1 MKKQI
6 ILENRIDEL
15 VRLSAF
21 IDALG
26 EEWSIAPEVVF
37 NLQLA
42 LEECATNVIMYAYP
56 PEEKQTLLV
65 TAELVEHDLM
75 KQDPSKHDLMKQD
88 PVEQDL
94 MKQDPVE
101 QGPVKHDLV
110 LTIED
115 GGLPFDPTQVAEA
128 DTTLSAEERP
138 IGGLGIFLVRQLMDT
153 VAYQRVEG
161 KNRLTLMKR
170 IN

>member
-15 VRLSAF
+15 VRLTSFTEAF
-21 IDALG
+21 G
-26 EEWSIAPEVVF
+26 EEWNIAPEVVF

-56 PEEKQTLLV
+56 PGEKHTFLV
-65 TAELVEHDLM
+65 TAAL
-75 KQDPSKHDLMKQD
+75 
-88 PVEQDL
+88 EQ
-94 MKQDPVE
+94 
-101 QGPVKHDLV
+101 HDLV

-115 GGLPFDPTQVAEA
+115 SGQPFDPTEVAEA
-128 DTTLSAEERP
+128 DTTLTAEERP
-138 IGGLGIFLVRQLMDT
+138 IGGLGIFLVRRLMDS

-161 KNRLTLMKR
+161 KNLLTLRKR
-170 IN
+170 IR

>member
-75 KQDPSKHDLMKQD
+75 KQDPSEH
-88 PVEQDL
+88 DL

>member
-75 KQDPSKHDLMKQD
+75 KQDP
-88 PVEQDL
+88 VEQDL
-94 MKQDPVE
+94 VKQDPVE

>member
-65 TAELVEHDLM
+65 TAELVEHDL
-75 KQDPSKHDLMKQD
+75 L
-88 PVEQDL
+88 
-94 MKQDPVE
+94 
-101 QGPVKHDLV
+101 

-153 VAYQRVEG
+153 VAYQRIEG

>member
-65 TAELVEHDLM
+65 TAELVEHDL
-75 KQDPSKHDLMKQD
+75 
-88 PVEQDL
+88 
-94 MKQDPVE
+94 
-101 QGPVKHDLV
+101 V

>member
-26 EEWSIAPEVVF
+26 KEWSIAPEVVF

-65 TAELVEHDLM
+65 TAELVEHDL
-75 KQDPSKHDLMKQD
+75 
-88 PVEQDL
+88 
-94 MKQDPVE
+94 
-101 QGPVKHDLV
+101 V

-138 IGGLGIFLVRQLMDT
+138 IGGLGIFLVRRLMDS

-161 KNRLTLMKR
+161 KNLLTLRKR
-170 IN
+170 IR

>member
-65 TAELVEHDLM
+65 TAELVEHDL
-75 KQDPSKHDLMKQD
+75 
-88 PVEQDL
+88 
-94 MKQDPVE
+94 
-101 QGPVKHDLV
+101 V

-153 VAYQRVEG
+153 VAYQRIEG

>member
-65 TAELVEHDLM
+65 TAELVEHDL
-75 KQDPSKHDLMKQD
+75 
-88 PVEQDL
+88 
-94 MKQDPVE
+94 
-101 QGPVKHDLV
+101 V

-161 KNRLTLMKR
+161 KNRLTLIKR

>member
-15 VRLSAF
+15 VRLTSFTEAF
-21 IDALG
+21 G
-26 EEWSIAPEVVF
+26 EEWNIAPEVVF

-56 PEEKQTLLV
+56 PGEKHTFLV
-65 TAELVEHDLM
+65 TAALEQHDLA
-75 KQDPSKHDLMKQD
+75 
-88 PVEQDL
+88 
-94 MKQDPVE
+94 
-101 QGPVKHDLV
+101 

-115 GGLPFDPTQVAEA
+115 SGQPFDPTEVAEA
-128 DTTLSAEERP
+128 DTTLTAEERP
-138 IGGLGIFLVRQLMDT
+138 IGGLGIFLVRQLMDS

-161 KNRLTLMKR
+161 KNLLTLRKR
-170 IN
+170 VR

>member
-26 EEWSIAPEVVF
+26 EEWSIAPDVVF

-65 TAELVEHDLM
+65 TAELVE
-75 KQDPSKHDLMKQD
+75 
-88 PVEQDL
+88 
-94 MKQDPVE
+94 
-101 QGPVKHDLV
+101 HDLV

>member
-65 TAELVEHDLM
+65 TAELV
-75 KQDPSKHDLMKQD
+75 
-88 PVEQDL
+88 
-94 MKQDPVE
+94 
-101 QGPVKHDLV
+101 KHDLV

>member
-65 TAELVEHDLM
+65 TAELVEHDL
-75 KQDPSKHDLMKQD
+75 
-88 PVEQDL
+88 
-94 MKQDPVE
+94 
-101 QGPVKHDLV
+101 V

-115 GGLPFDPTQVAEA
+115 GGLPFDPPQVAEA

>member
-56 PEEKQTLLV
+56 PEEQHTLQV
-65 TAELVEHDLM
+65 TAELQEPDLIF
-75 KQDPSKHDLMKQD
+75 
-88 PVEQDL
+88 
-94 MKQDPVE
+94 
-101 QGPVKHDLV
+101 
-110 LTIED
+110 TIED
-115 GGLPFDPTQVAEA
+115 SGVPFDPTPVAEA
-128 DTTLSAEERP
+128 DTSLSAEERP
-138 IGGLGIFLVRQLMDT
+138 IGGLGIFLVRQLMDS
-153 VAYQRVEG
+153 VEYRRDG
-161 KNRLTLMKR
+161 DRNLLTLRKQVS
-170 IN
+170 

>member
-15 VRLSAF
+15 VRLTSFTEAF
-21 IDALG
+21 G
-26 EEWSIAPEVVF
+26 KEWNIAPEVVF

-56 PEEKQTLLV
+56 PGEKHTFLV
-65 TAELVEHDLM
+65 TAAL
-75 KQDPSKHDLMKQD
+75 
-88 PVEQDL
+88 EQ
-94 MKQDPVE
+94 
-101 QGPVKHDLV
+101 HDLV

-115 GGLPFDPTQVAEA
+115 SGQPFDPTEVAEA
-128 DTTLSAEERP
+128 DTTLTAEERP
-138 IGGLGIFLVRQLMDT
+138 IGGLGIFLVRRLMDS

-161 KNRLTLMKR
+161 KNLLTLRKR
-170 IN
+170 VR

>member
-65 TAELVEHDLM
+65 TAELVEHDLV
-75 KQDPSKHDLMKQD
+75 KQDPSEHDLMKQ
-88 PVEQDL
+88 E
-94 MKQDPVE
+94 PVE

-161 KNRLTLMKR
+161 KNRLTLIKR

>member
-65 TAELVEHDLM
+65 TAELVEHDL
-75 KQDPSKHDLMKQD
+75 
-88 PVEQDL
+88 
-94 MKQDPVE
+94 
-101 QGPVKHDLV
+101 V

-128 DTTLSAEERP
+128 DTTLLFGS
-138 IGGLGIFLVRQLMDT
+138 
-153 VAYQRVEG
+153 
-161 KNRLTLMKR
+161 
-170 IN
+170 

>member
-75 KQDPSKHDLMKQD
+75 KQDP
-88 PVEQDL
+88 VEQDL
-94 MKQDPVE
+94 VKQEPVE

>member
-15 VRLSAF
+15 VRLTSFTEAF
-21 IDALG
+21 G
-26 EEWSIAPEVVF
+26 KEWNIAPEVVF

-56 PEEKQTLLV
+56 PGEKHTFLV
-65 TAELVEHDLM
+65 TAALEQHDLA
-75 KQDPSKHDLMKQD
+75 
-88 PVEQDL
+88 
-94 MKQDPVE
+94 
-101 QGPVKHDLV
+101 

-115 GGLPFDPTQVAEA
+115 SGQPFDPTEVAEA
-128 DTTLSAEERP
+128 DTTLTAEERP
-138 IGGLGIFLVRQLMDT
+138 IGGLGIFLVRRLMDS

-161 KNRLTLMKR
+161 KNLLTLRKR
-170 IN
+170 VR